1 MSTSYVV
8 LCIILQEIIRHIIRG
23 FIFSD
28 VKIGQCLQVHQPD
41 SSNLFEF
48 PSIFL
53 LIILT
58 TRMIMALSYY
68 CIQGCKNVFP
78 NILFPERDWGQEEKG
93 MTEDEMAGWHHWFDT
108 CEFEWTPGVGDGQ
121 GGLACCNSWGRKEL
135 DLSDWTELNS
145 TEVV

>member
-1 MSTSYVV
+1 MV
-8 LCIILQEIIRHIIRG
+8 LCIILQEIIRHIICG

-28 VKIGQCLQVHQPD
+28 VKIGQCLQVYQPD

-68 CIQGCKNVFP
+68 CIQGCQNVSP
-78 NILFPERDWGQEEKG
+78 NIIFAGRDWRQEEKG
-93 MTEDEMAGWHHWFDT
+93 MTEEEMA
-108 CEFEWTPGVGDGQ
+108 EW
-121 GGLACCNSWGRKEL
+121 RH
-135 DLSDWTELNS
+135 
-145 TEVV
+145 

>member
-1 MSTSYVV
+1 MV

-28 VKIGQCLQVHQPD
+28 VKIGQCLQVYQPD

-58 TRMIMALSYY
+58 TSMIMALSYY

-78 NILFPERDWGQEEKG
+78 NILFAGRDWGQEEKG
-93 MTEDEMAGWHHWFDT
+93 MTEDEMAGWHH
-108 CEFEWTPGVGDGQ
+108 
-121 GGLACCNSWGRKEL
+121 RL
-135 DLSDWTELNS
+135 DARE
-145 TEVV
+145 